1 MSQSRIGKRP
11 ITLPGGVKVDIVEG
25 RGSGQ
30 TVSVTGPKGTLT
42 RTLRPEV
49 SVSLED
55 GTLLVQPQGE
65 SKMARSLHGLSRTLV
80 ANMVDGVTNGFKKT
94 LEINGVGY
102 RAAVAGSKLTLQMGY
117 SHPVE
122 IEAPQGITFIVP
134 PGPKPSVV
142 VEGIDKQLVGDM
154 AAKVRSVRPPEPYKG
169 KGIKYDY
176 EVIRRKAGK
185 SGGKK
190 K

>member
-1 MSQSRIGKRP
+1 MSQSRIGKAP
-11 ITLPGGVKVDIVEG
+11 ITVPGTVKVDIQDN
-25 RGSGQ
+25 RGAGQ
-30 TVSVTGPKGTLT
+30 TINVSGPKGSLS

-49 SVSLED
+49 TVKLEN
-55 GTLLVQPQGE
+55 GTLLVQPNGDTKQ
-65 SKMARSLHGLSRTLV
+65 ARSLHGLSRTLV
-80 ANMVDGVTNGFKKT
+80 ANMVTGVTTGFKKV

-102 RAAVAGSKLTLQMGY
+102 RAAVAGRTLTLQMGY
-117 SHPVE
+117 SHPVV
-122 IEAPQGITFIVP
+122 IEAPEGITFIVP
-134 PGPKPSVV
+134 PGPKPSVH
-142 VEGIDKQLVGDM
+142 VEGFDKQLVGDM

>member
-11 ITLPGGVKVDIVEG
+11 ITVPASVKVEISAG
-25 RGSGQ
+25 RGTGQ
-30 TVSVTGPKGTLT
+30 TVLVTGPKGSLS

-55 GTLLVQPQGE
+55 GVLLVSPGGDT
-65 SKMARSLHGLSRTLV
+65 KTARSLHGLSRTLV
-80 ANMVDGVTNGFKKT
+80 FNMVEGVTNGFKKV

-122 IEAPQGITFIVP
+122 IEAPAGITFTVP

>member
-11 ITLPGGVKVDIVEG
+11 ITVPAGVNVDIN
-25 RGSGQ
+25 GQ
-30 TVSVTGPKGTLT
+30 TVTVKGPKGTLT

-49 SVSLED
+49 TVTLD
-55 GTLLVQPQGE
+55 NGTVVVQPVGDE
-65 SKMARSLHGLSRTLV
+65 KIHRALHGLSRTLV
-80 ANMVDGVTNGFKKT
+80 ANMVDGVSTGFKKT

-102 RAAVAGSKLTLQMGY
+102 RAAVAGKTLTLTMGY
-117 SHPVE
+117 SHPVV
-122 IEAPQGITFIVP
+122 IEAPEGITFTVP
-134 PGPKPSVV
+134 QGPKPSVV

-154 AAKVRSVRPPEPYKG
+154 AAKVRAVRKPEPYKG

>member
-11 ITLPGGVKVDIVEG
+11 IAVPAGVNVEIN
-25 RGSGQ
+25 GQ
-30 TVSVTGPKGTLT
+30 TVTVKGPKGTLS

-49 SVSLED
+49 NVSLEN
-55 GTLLVQPQGE
+55 GTLLVAPGGDE
-65 SKMARSLHGLSRTLV
+65 KIHRALHGLSRTLV
-80 ANMVDGVTNGFKKT
+80 SNMVTGVTTGFKKT

-102 RAAVAGSKLTLQMGY
+102 RAAVTGKNLTLTMGY
-117 SHPVE
+117 SHPVV
-122 IEAPQGITFIVP
+122 IEAPEGITFVVP
-134 PGPKPSVV
+134 PGPRPSVV

>member
-11 ITLPGGVKVDIVEG
+11 IALPAGV
-25 RGSGQ
+25 
-30 TVSVTGPKGTLT
+30 TVTIDGTTVTVKGPKGTLA

-49 SVSLED
+49 TVSQEN
-55 GTLLVQPQGE
+55 GTVLVQPVDE
-65 SKMARSLHGLSRTLV
+65 SKQARALHGLSRTLV
-80 ANMVDGVTNGFKKT
+80 ANMVDGVTTGFKKT

-102 RAAVAGSKLTLQMGY
+102 RAAVAGSTLTLQMGY
-117 SHPVE
+117 SHPVV
-122 IEAPQGITFIVP
+122 IEAPAGITFTVP
-134 PGPKPSVV
+134 PGAKPSVI

-154 AAKVRSVRPPEPYKG
+154 AAKVRSVRKPEPYKG

>member
-11 ITLPGGVKVDIVEG
+11 ITVPAGVQVEIN
-25 RGSGQ
+25 GS
-30 TVSVTGPKGTLT
+30 TVKVTGPKGTLT

-49 SVSLED
+49 SVALEN
-55 GTLLVQPQGE
+55 GTLLVQPNGDE
-65 SKMARSLHGLSRTLV
+65 KIHRALHGLSRTLV
-80 ANMVDGVTNGFKKT
+80 DNMVNGVTNGFKKT

-102 RAAVAGSKLTLQMGY
+102 RAAVAGKTLTLTMGY
-117 SHPVE
+117 SHPVT
-122 IEAPQGITFIVP
+122 IDAPEGITFTVP
-134 PGPKPSVV
+134 AGPRPSVV
-142 VEGIDKQLVGDM
+142 VEGIDMQLVGDM

-169 KGIKYDY
+169 KGIKYAD

>member
-11 ITLPGGVKVDIVEG
+11 ITVPAGVKVEIN
-25 RGSGQ
+25 GQ
-30 TVSVTGPKGTLT
+30 TVSVTGPKGSLS

-49 SVSLED
+49 AVSLEN
-55 GTLLVQPQGE
+55 GVLQVNPVANE
-65 SKMARSLHGLSRTLV
+65 KIHRSLHGLSRTLV
-80 ANMVDGVTNGFKKT
+80 SNMVDGVTTGFKKT

-102 RAAVAGSKLTLQMGY
+102 RAAVAGKTLTLTMGY
-117 SHPVE
+117 SHPVT
-122 IEAPQGITFIVP
+122 IDAPEGITFTVP
-134 PGPKPSVV
+134 PGPRPSVV

>member
-1 MSQSRIGKRP
+1 
-11 ITLPGGVKVDIVEG
+11 
-25 RGSGQ
+25 
-30 TVSVTGPKGTLT
+30 
-42 RTLRPEV
+42 
-49 SVSLED
+49 
-55 GTLLVQPQGE
+55 
-65 SKMARSLHGLSRTLV
+65 
-80 ANMVDGVTNGFKKT
+80 
-94 LEINGVGY
+94 
-102 RAAVAGSKLTLQMGY
+102 MGY
-117 SHPVE
+117 SHPVT
-122 IEAPQGITFIVP
+122 IDAPEGITFTVP
-134 PGPKPSVV
+134 AGPRPSVV

>member
-11 ITLPGGVKVDIVEG
+11 ITVPAGVNVEIN
-25 RGSGQ
+25 GS
-30 TVSVTGPKGTLT
+30 TVSVKGPKGSLS

-49 SVSLED
+49 TVSLEN
-55 GTLLVQPQGE
+55 GTVVVQPKGDE
-65 SKMARSLHGLSRTLV
+65 KIHRALHGLSRTLV
-80 ANMVDGVTNGFKKT
+80 SNMVEGVSTGFKKT

-102 RAAVAGSKLTLQMGY
+102 RAAVAGKTLTLTMGY
-117 SHPVE
+117 SHPVT
-122 IEAPQGITFIVP
+122 IDAPEGITFTVP
-134 PGPKPSVV
+134 AGPRPSVV

>member
-11 ITLPGGVKVDIVEG
+11 ITVPTGVKVEIN
-25 RGSGQ
+25 GQ
-30 TVSVTGPKGTLT
+30 TVSVTGPKGSLS

-49 SVSLED
+49 AVSLENGVLQVNPVAD
-55 GTLLVQPQGE
+55 Q
-65 SKMARSLHGLSRTLV
+65 KIHRALHGLSRTLV
-80 ANMVDGVTNGFKKT
+80 SNMVDGVTTGFKKT

-102 RAAVAGSKLTLQMGY
+102 RAAVAGKTLTLTMGY
-117 SHPVE
+117 SHPVL
-122 IEAPQGITFIVP
+122 IEAPEGITFTVP
-134 PGPKPSVV
+134 PGPRPSVV